1 MIARSAVS
9 SLLFVAVLFASAP
22 ALADPWLPE
31 PGDRHYE
38 LRASVF
44 SADSYYDLTGARS
57 PLYSGGLHEERG
69 FVSYSEFGWKKNMS
83 AFLEIPALSVTR
95 RVGAPNGFNATE
107 TGFGDMRFGVRR
119 RLASSAALE
128 VQWLAPM
135 GYNRALIPHLGEGR
149 QSFVGSLELGT
160 VLGRR
165 GFLELSGGYRYY
177 MDKDAPTDQTLAGA
191 TLGFWLGQK
200 LLVAG
205 RYRGSLG
212 AKPGSEDKYAALSG
226 DGIPGTTNAQI
237 TTHLSG
243 PMLVYRVHDHLDLI
257 GGSLHTAKSK
267 NALHVDQVYVGVAV
281 KQTRLN
287 RLQGF
292 LGGTRKP

>member
-9 SLLFVAVLFASAP
+9 SLLLASVLLASAP

-31 PGDRHYE
+31 PGDRYYE
-38 LRASVF
+38 LSASVF

-57 PLYSGGLHEERG
+57 PLTAGGLHEERG

-83 AFLEIPALSVTR
+83 ALLEIPALSVTR
-95 RVGAPNGFNATE
+95 RAGAPGGFNATE
-107 TGFGDMRFGVRR
+107 TGFGDLRFGLRR

-128 VQWLAPM
+128 VQWLAPR
-135 GYNRALIPHLGEGR
+135 GYDRALNPHLGEGR
-149 QSFVGSLELGT
+149 QSFVGSLELGGA
-160 VLGRR
+160 LGGR
-165 GFLELSGGYRYY
+165 GFVEVSGGYRYF
-177 MDKDAPTDQTLAGA
+177 MDKNAPTDQVLGGA
-191 TLGFWLGQK
+191 TLGLWLGQK

-205 RYRGSLG
+205 RYRGSFG
-212 AKPGSEDKYAALSG
+212 AEPDANNTFVALSG
-226 DGIPGTTNAQI
+226 DAIPTTTNARI
-237 TTHLSG
+237 TTQLAG
-243 PMLVYRVHDHLDLI
+243 PMLVYRVDDHLDLI
-257 GGSLHTAKSK
+257 GGSLHTAAAK
-267 NALHVDQVYVGVAV
+267 NALHLDQFYVGVAV